1 MKFVQMAS
9 HYVRTGL
16 IYLATGTGIPTIRHH
31 APRWHSCHLT
41 TVAAGKRDHC
51 FIHQLLRLLALASV
65 AGWLTL
71 SPLAPGSVVRLPN
84 QKEIVMSQRN
94 RRKAHRPPL
103 STRVVWCFFSL
114 FLAVLIGIP
123 LGAYISTW
131 VSYDIPA
138 HASQHHS
145 L

>member
-1 MKFVQMAS
+1 MKFFQMAS
-9 HYVRTGL
+9 HYVRAGL

-31 APRWHSCHLT
+31 APRRHASHLT
-41 TVAAGKRDHC
+41 TVAAGKGDHC

-65 AGWLTL
+65 AGRLTL

-94 RRKAHRPPL
+94 RRKTYSPIL
-103 STRVVWCFFSL
+103 STRLVWCFFSL

-123 LGAYISTW
+123 LGTMASYW
-131 VSYDIPA
+131 VM
-138 HASQHHS
+138 
-145 L
+145 

>member
-1 MKFVQMAS
+1 MK
-9 HYVRTGL
+9 R
-16 IYLATGTGIPTIRHH
+16 PTNL
-31 APRWHSCHLT
+31 LT
-41 TVAAGKRDHC
+41 M
-51 FIHQLLRLLALASV
+51 
-65 AGWLTL
+65 
-71 SPLAPGSVVRLPN
+71 APGSVLQLLNHR
-84 QKEIVMSQRN
+84 KIVMSQRN
-94 RRKAHRPPL
+94 RRKTHRPPL

-123 LGAYISTW
+123 LGAYVSMW

>member
-1 MKFVQMAS
+1 MKLIQMAS

-65 AGWLTL
+65 AGRLTL

-84 QKEIVMSQRN
+84 QTEIVMSQRN
-94 RRKAHRPPL
+94 RRKTHRSPL

-123 LGAYISTW
+123 LGTMASYW
-131 VSYDIPA
+131 VM
-138 HASQHHS
+138 
-145 L
+145 